1 MRFRGLDLN
10 LLVALDVM
18 LRERHVTRAS
28 EQLNLSQAATS
39 NALSRLRE
47 YFDDDLLVRVGR
59 RMVLTDRARALQAE
73 LEEVLRRIET
83 TVMSAPDVPPQQL
96 KRRVTVAAADAIT
109 TDLLARLTS
118 RLASEAP
125 GLQLF
130 IRPLA
135 SNPDQVLER
144 GGVDLLVIPRQFAS
158 ANHPMQILYAE
169 GFRVLAC
176 REGKWGSRSVTAED
190 YLGASHVIV
199 EIGPE
204 QKIPVDR
211 AIIEQGHGRLNAA
224 VSVASQV
231 TVPWH
236 LVGTDRLG
244 TVPETVAERF
254 GTLLPLRSH
263 PLPFDV
269 PQNRIVMQWNAQRDH
284 DGGLAW
290 LRGLM
295 VELCADRA
303 AT

>member
-59 RMVLTDRARALQAE
+59 RMVLTDRARALQVE

-169 GFRVLAC
+169 GFRASAFWWTRPAPKTAKPSYRTASFRLQSAT
-176 REGKWGSRSVTAED
+176 RDRTSVW
-190 YLGASHVIV
+190 
-199 EIGPE
+199 
-204 QKIPVDR
+204 QPV
-211 AIIEQGHGRLNAA
+211 
-224 VSVASQV
+224 
-231 TVPWH
+231 
-236 LVGTDRLG
+236 
-244 TVPETVAERF
+244 
-254 GTLLPLRSH
+254 
-263 PLPFDV
+263 
-269 PQNRIVMQWNAQRDH
+269 
-284 DGGLAW
+284 
-290 LRGLM
+290 
-295 VELCADRA
+295 
-303 AT
+303 